1 MNIEMRFF
9 HSWERIPVAYQ
20 NAVVAIGN
28 FDGFHKGHRAV
39 VEQAVR
45 IAQQKK
51 HPVILMTFEPHP
63 SGFFRPGGRTFRI
76 TPIRSKVRAICQ
88 LPIDAFCVFH
98 FNKSFAD
105 MSAKDFV
112 ENVLINGLHAAHIV
126 VGEDYGFGKNRQGDV
141 SYMQKNYP
149 DLPVTAV
156 KKLRDQNGE
165 IISSSRIRSFLRDG
179 EVEKASGLMEHPF
192 EIEGYVIHGAQLGQ
206 TIGFPTIN
214 IDPADSIV
222 PRNGVYVASVEID
235 EKQYKA
241 VANIGHRPT
250 VDGRNVL
257 LEAHILDF
265 DGDLYGRRLR
275 VRLLTFIRPEV
286 HFNSVEELKAQIAK
300 DSEFAKRMS
309 R

>member
-1 MNIEMRFF
+1 MRFF
-9 HSWERIPVAYQ
+9 HSWQKIPPAYQ
-20 NAVVAIGN
+20 NAVIAIGN

-39 VEQAVR
+39 VEQAVK
-45 IAQQKK
+45 IAHEKEL
-51 HPVILMTFEPHP
+51 PVVLMTFEPHP
-63 SGFFRPGGRTFRI
+63 SGFFRPGSRTFRI

-88 LPIDAFCVFH
+88 LPIDGFCVFP
-98 FNKSFAD
+98 FNKSFAE

-141 SYMQKNYP
+141 AYMRKNYP

-192 EIEGYVIHGAQLGQ
+192 EMEGYVIHGAQLGRK
-206 TIGFPTIN
+206 IGFPTIN
-214 IDPADSIV
+214 IDPLDSIL
-222 PRNGVYVASVEID
+222 PRIGVYAASVEVD
-235 EKQYKA
+235 DKRYKA
-241 VANIGHRPT
+241 VANIGFRPT
-250 VDGRNVL
+250 VNGKNVL
-257 LEAHILDF
+257 LEAHLLGF

-275 VRLLTFIRPEV
+275 VRLLTFIRPEI
-286 HFNSVEELKAQIAK
+286 HFNSLEELKSQIIK
-300 DSEFAKRMS
+300 DSETVERIS

>member
-1 MNIEMRFF
+1 MRFF
-9 HSWERIPVAYQ
+9 HSWQKIPSAYR

-39 VEQAVR
+39 VEQAVA
-45 IAQQKK
+45 IARKENR
-51 HPVILMTFEPHP
+51 PVVLMTFEPHP

-76 TPIRSKVRAICQ
+76 TPIRSKVRAICE

-105 MSAKDFV
+105 MSARDFV

-141 SYMQKNYP
+141 TYMRKNYP

-165 IISSSRIRSFLRDG
+165 IISSSRIRAFLRDG

-192 EIEGYVIHGAQLGQ
+192 EIEGFVIHGAQLGR
-206 TIGFPTIN
+206 TLGFPTIN
-214 IDPADSIV
+214 IEPADSIL
-222 PRNGVYVASVEID
+222 PRIGVYAAEVDID
-235 EKQYKA
+235 GTSYKA
-241 VANIGHRPT
+241 IANIGFRPT
-250 VDGRNVL
+250 VNGGNVL
-257 LEAHILDF
+257 LEAHILNF
-265 DGDLYGRRLR
+265 NGDLYGRRLR
-275 VRLLTFIRPEV
+275 VRLRTFIRPEV
-286 HFNSVEELKAQIAK
+286 RFQSVEELKAQIMK
-300 DSEFAKRMS
+300 DIQIAERIS
-309 R
+309 

>member
-1 MNIEMRFF
+1 M
-9 HSWERIPVAYQ
+9 
-20 NAVVAIGN
+20 NAVIAIGN

-39 VEQAVR
+39 VERAVE
-45 IAQQKK
+45 IA
-51 HPVILMTFEPHP
+51 HRESRPVILMTFEPHP

-76 TPIRSKVRAICQ
+76 TPIRSKVRAICR

-105 MSAKDFV
+105 MSPDDFV
-112 ENVLINGLHAAHIV
+112 KNVLIEGLHAAHIV
-126 VGEDYGFGKNRQGDV
+126 VGEDYGFGKNRRGDV
-141 SYMQKNYP
+141 SYMRKNCP

-156 KKLRDQNGE
+156 KKLRDRNGE

-192 EIEGYVIHGAQLGQ
+192 EIEGYVVHGAQLGR
-206 TIGFPTIN
+206 TLGFPTIN
-214 IDPADSIV
+214 IDPADSIL
-222 PRNGVYVASVEID
+222 PKNGVYAACVEID
-235 EKQYKA
+235 DTEYGA

-250 VDGRNVL
+250 VNGQNVL

-286 HFNSVEELKAQIAK
+286 HFNSVEDLRRQIAA
-300 DSEFAKRMS
+300 DSEFAKRIF

>member
-1 MNIEMRFF
+1 MRFF
-9 HSWERIPVAYQ
+9 HSWQKIPPAYQ

-45 IAQQKK
+45 IA
-51 HPVILMTFEPHP
+51 HEENRPVILMTFEPHP

-76 TPIRSKVRAICQ
+76 TPIRSKVRAICE
-88 LPIDAFCVFH
+88 LPIDAFCVFSFDKH
-98 FNKSFAD
+98 FAE
-105 MSAKDFV
+105 MSPDDFV
-112 ENVLINGLHAAHIV
+112 ENVLIKGLHAAHIV

-141 SYMQKNYP
+141 AYMRRKYP
-149 DLPVTAV
+149 ELPVTAV

-165 IISSSRIRSFLRDG
+165 IISSSRIRAFLRDG

-192 EIEGYVIHGAQLGQ
+192 EIEGYVIHGAELGRQ
-206 TIGFPTIN
+206 IGFPTIN
-214 IDPADSIV
+214 IAPAESIL
-222 PRNGVYVASVEID
+222 PRIGVYAASVEING
-235 EKQYKA
+235 KTFKA
-241 VANIGHRPT
+241 VANIGYRPT
-250 VDGRNVL
+250 VNGQSVL
-257 LEAHILDF
+257 LEAHILNF

-286 HFNSVEELKAQIAK
+286 RFSSLEELKTQIIK
-300 DSEFAKRMS
+300 DSRIAERIS

>member
-1 MNIEMRFF
+1 MRFF
-9 HSWERIPVAYQ
+9 HSWQKIPPSYQ

-39 VEQAVR
+39 VEQAVK
-45 IAQQKK
+45 IAHQENR
-51 HPVILMTFEPHP
+51 PVILMTFEPHP

-98 FNKSFAD
+98 FNRSFAG
-105 MSAKDFV
+105 MSPDDFV
-112 ENVLINGLHAAHIV
+112 ENVLIKGLHAAHIV
-126 VGEDYGFGKNRQGDV
+126 VGEDYGFGRNRQGDV
-141 SYMQKNYP
+141 TYMRRNYP

-192 EIEGYVIHGAQLGQ
+192 EIEGYVIHGKQMGHK
-206 TIGFPTIN
+206 IGFPTIN
-214 IDPADSIV
+214 IEPADSIL
-222 PRNGVYVASVEID
+222 PKIGVYIASVEID
-235 EKQYKA
+235 GKQFKA
-241 VANIGHRPT
+241 VANIGFRPT
-250 VDGRNVL
+250 VSGRNVL
-257 LEAHILDF
+257 LEAHILNF

-275 VRLLTFIRPEV
+275 VRLLTFLRPEV
-286 HFNSVEELKAQIAK
+286 RFQSVEKLKTQIMK
-300 DSEFAKRMS
+300 DVQTAERFSG
-309 R
+309 